1 MGVDFSDSACAEDCC
16 IDHIIISRLVGL
28 LPLIQVIG

>member
-1 MGVDFSDSACAEDCC
+1 VDLSDSACAEDCC

-28 LPLIQVIG
+28 LQTRLAS